1 MDNVKE
7 LSLDTEKLQELN
19 VKEFEINGVKDYA
32 LLPEEVQEIFPE
44 LVMKNAK
51 GEPIAVRHLSLL
63 ALLLAEVQ
71 RLTKRLEELE

>member
-7 LSLDTEKLQELN
+7 LSLDTEKLQELS
-19 VKEFEINGVKDYA
+19 VKELEINGVKDYA
-32 LLPEEVQEIFPE
+32 LLPEDVEKVFPE

-51 GEPIAVRHLSLL
+51 GEAIAVRHLSLL
-63 ALLLAEVQ
+63 VLLLAEVQ